1 MVRVVHMRLVLSA
14 LVALLLTACA
24 SLSDRARESLEQ
36 PGLEGTRFG
45 LIVLTLDGRE
55 LVSINADERFLPAS
69 NTKLFTAA
77 AAFHRLGDMTQPD
90 PAMGTS
96 VRLEPAENGPPTIVL
111 VGAGDP
117 TLIDATDCAN
127 NCLSYLADM
136 IVAHGVTDFDTITG
150 DESLYPSE
158 PWPPGWSNEDIDQR
172 SGAPVSALTVNSNI
186 FTFKISP
193 GARPGETAVITP
205 DAGGQHRFI
214 KNDIVTVEGQTPDDS
229 IAMAQQPGA
238 HGLHLRGTIGMENAS
253 VVLRAAS
260 MSPAVEAAARLA
272 SLLHQRGV
280 PGYAHL
286 WRTESRGRLPGLAG
300 QPAPTLEYPAGVE
313 IARLVPPPLIENVT
327 FLMKQSQNLHAE
339 LLLRRLGLVEGDGS
353 RQAGLKIVEAILAEA
368 GVPRWSWDFAD
379 GSGMSVYNRVTPRT
393 TAALLL
399 WTTQQPWAEAFRDTL
414 PIGGVDGTLRRRFAG
429 TSLEG
434 RIFAKTGTLR
444 GTNALSGFMLTK
456 SGQLLVFSAYANER
470 PTGTESAIW
479 ALDATL
485 VAISET
491 N

>member
-1 MVRVVHMRLVLSA
+1 MRLVLSA
-14 LVALLLTACA
+14 LAALLLTACA

-55 LVSINADERFLPAS
+55 LVSVNADERFLPAS

-90 PAMGTS
+90 PRMGTS
-96 VRLEPAENGPPTIVL
+96 VWLGPDGDNPPNLVL
-111 VGAGDP
+111 VGAGDA
-117 TLIDATDCAN
+117 TLIDAEDCTS
-127 NCLSYLADM
+127 NCLSDLADAVASSAITSFGHI
-136 IVAHGVTDFDTITG
+136 IVD
-150 DESLYPSE
+150 SSRYPYE
-158 PWPPGWSNEDIDQR
+158 LWPPGWSHEDTATR
-172 SGAPVSALTVNSNI
+172 SGAPVSALTVNSNEVRI
-186 FTFKISP
+186 AVTP
-193 GARPGETAVITP
+193 AANAGERATIKFVDGDGILAIT
-205 DAGGQHRFI
+205 
-214 KNDIVTVEGQTPDDS
+214 NDVWTVEGETSGDDLFLERAS
-229 IAMAQQPGA
+229 PFGSVRIYGQIGVGA
-238 HGLHLRGTIGMENAS
+238 KVERPLAVNEPAYAAGLRFSFLLAERG
-253 VVLRAAS
+253 VVHDLNIEHRR
-260 MSPAVEAAARLA
+260 RLA
-272 SLLHQRGV
+272 QH
-280 PGYAHL
+280 PD
-286 WRTESRGRLPGLAG
+286 
-300 QPAPTLEYPAGVE
+300 APVSASPEAGVE

-353 RQAGLKIVEAILAEA
+353 RQAGLKIVEAMLAEA